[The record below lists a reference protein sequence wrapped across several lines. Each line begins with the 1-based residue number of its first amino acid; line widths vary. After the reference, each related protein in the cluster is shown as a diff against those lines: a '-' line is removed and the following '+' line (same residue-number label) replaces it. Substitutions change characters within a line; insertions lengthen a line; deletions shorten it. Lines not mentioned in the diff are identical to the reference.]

1 MPTIYNVIIK
11 KLWLVIGTIVF
22 TIIVGTLGYILI
34 EAYEPLDAF
43 YMTVITIATVG
54 FREVKDLSSSGK
66 IFTSL
71 LILFGVS
78 TVAYGYSVITSII
91 IEGELKQVWVL
102 KRRKKMIERLK
113 DHYIICGF
121 GRMGAY
127 ICKRLNEQNLP
138 FVVIEKDPS
147 MEIRI
152 ESEGYLYLIDDSTRE
167 DTLISAGIM
176 KAKGLVS
183 VVSSDADNVF
193 IVLTARQL
201 NPDIYIISRSAE
213 DSSEQKMLKAG
224 ANKVISP
231 YTIGGERMAL
241 AILKPSVVDFI
252 EVTTGG
258 TNEKGAPLK
267 MEEILVSE
275 NSSLCGKTIL
285 ESKIRETTE
294 TIIIAVKK
302 HDGRMEF
309 NPKSKYKIEA
319 GDIFIALG
327 NKDHLS
333 KLEDLAYGKL

>member
-1 MPTIYNVIIK
+1 MTAGYDYIIK
-11 KLWLVIGTIVF
+11 KLWIVIF
-22 TIIVGTLGYILI
+22 TIFFILVSGTLGYIVI
-34 EAYEPLDAF
+34 EDYPPLDAF

-54 FREVKDLSSSGK
+54 FREVKDLSNHGK
-66 IFTSL
+66 IFTSI

-78 TVAYGYSVITSII
+78 TVAYGYSVITTII
-91 IEGELKQVWVL
+91 IEGELKQIWVL
-102 KRRKKMIERLK
+102 KRRKKMIEKLR

-127 ICKRLNEQNLP
+127 ICKRLKEQNIP
-138 FVVIEKDPS
+138 FVVIEQDPK
-147 MEIRI
+147 MDIRL
-152 ESEGYLYLIDDSTRE
+152 ENEGYLYLIDDSTRE
-167 DTLISAGIM
+167 EALLTAGIN

-201 NPDIYIISRSAE
+201 NSDIYIISRSAE
-213 DSSEQKMLKAG
+213 ESSEQKMLKAG

-252 EVTTGG
+252 EITTGG
-258 TNEKGAPLK
+258 VNEKSAPLK
-267 MEEILVSE
+267 MEEIMVLK
-275 NSSLCGKTIL
+275 SSPLCDKTLL
-285 ESKIRETTE
+285 ESKIRDITE
-294 TIIIAVKK
+294 TIIIAIKK
-302 HDGRMEF
+302 RDGRMEF
-309 NPKSKYKIEA
+309 NPKPRYKIEA

-327 NKDHLS
+327 NNEHLS

>member
-1 MPTIYNVIIK
+1 MPTGYDIIIK
-11 KLWLVIGTIVF
+11 KLWLVLG
-22 TIIVGTLGYILI
+22 IIMFILTAGTLGYFFI
-34 EAYEPLDAF
+34 EDYALLDAF
-43 YMTVITIATVG
+43 YMTVITLATVG
-54 FREVKDLSSSGK
+54 FKEVKELSNYGK
-66 IFTSL
+66 IFTSI

-78 TVAYGYSVITSII
+78 TVAYGYSVVTTII

-102 KRRKKMIERLK
+102 KRRKKMIEKLK

-127 ICKRLNEQNLP
+127 ICKRLKEQNIP

-167 DTLISAGIM
+167 EVLITAGIER
-176 KAKGLVS
+176 AKGLVS

-201 NPDIYIISRSAE
+201 SSDLYIISRSAE
-213 DSSEQKMLKAG
+213 ESSEQKMIKAG

-231 YTIGGERMAL
+231 YIIGGERMAL

-258 TNEKGAPLK
+258 RHEKGAPLK
-267 MEEILVSE
+267 MEEILVLE
-275 NSSLCGKTIL
+275 GSSLCGKTIL
-285 ESKIRETTE
+285 ESKIRDITE

-302 HDGRMEF
+302 NDGRMEF
-309 NPKSKYKIEA
+309 NPKPKYRIEA

-327 NKDHLS
+327 NKEHLS
-333 KLEDLAYGKL
+333 KLEDLAYGKI